1 MAVVAIF
8 VATIVSCAMLPHP
21 AIPEANGPEAH
32 PSSNG
37 AENELTLTFGS
48 YDWSY
53 TANGQRYARQLVQ
66 VGSQRLDASELA
78 QLDLAGST
86 PVTVRFDVTPI
97 TAYVRDWEE
106 VEPREESTLGSL
118 LFRRVRPVLD
128 TADSL
133 GDEVPSTYENGQLAF
148 EVEPGR
154 RWRARGTVTFARR
167 PMRAK
172 VSVPLARPLARY
184 RLSSSESQRA
194 EQASEGMRRSPRGLT
209 AAEPT
214 LGPSGRQLR
223 LNCWAK

>member
-66 VGSQRLDASELA
+66 VGPQRLDASELA

-86 PVTVRFDVTPI
+86 PITARFDVTPI
-97 TAYVRDWEE
+97 TAYVRGWEE
-106 VEPREESTLGSL
+106 VEPREESALDSL
-118 LFRRVRPVLD
+118 LFRRVRPVLGA
-128 TADSL
+128 ADSL
-133 GDEVPSTYENGQLAF
+133 GDEVPSTYENGRLAF

-154 RWRARGTVTFARR
+154 RYAVRATFGSGSDRIEYVFTVR
-167 PMRAK
+167 
-172 VSVPLARPLARY
+172 
-184 RLSSSESQRA
+184 
-194 EQASEGMRRSPRGLT
+194 
-209 AAEPT
+209 
-214 LGPSGRQLR
+214 
-223 LNCWAK
+223 